1 MPRWGVAAAMAVGAG
16 LVLLSLSL
24 AWHPS
29 NPSGPRFQPLTFRR
43 GWVSAARF
51 TSDGQTVVYSAS
63 WNGAPSELF
72 STRLGSPESVPLG
85 YPHADLLAVSSTG
98 ELALLRS
105 PGSLCFSSLW
115 AGFGSWSASSRSWP
129 ASSTL
134 ALAPFSGGTPRELD
148 DAGFGADYS
157 PDGRS
162 MAVARVTD
170 TGTQLD
176 YPLGTARAQ
185 DVWGTYPGWF
195 MRSLTVARISPDGR
209 RLAYFK
215 GGTELVVAELGGA
228 SKTLASNL
236 RPGGLAWSPDG
247 SEVWFAGER
256 TLRAVTVSGRQRVV
270 YASADPVVLHD
281 VTKDGRVLLTVIRM
295 GKPMLF
301 RGDKDA
307 GERDLTWLDWSM
319 PTGLSA
325 DGRLVVFWESEMG
338 VGGVETVF
346 VRDTGGAPPVKLGE
360 GIDPCLSADGRLV
373 AAVQRDQ
380 NEVVVYPVGPGVTRT
395 VSVTGIQPR
404 TACPLAGGKTIC
416 IFGSEPLR
424 GMRIWLTDIG
434 GAKPRAI
441 SPEGVRGVY
450 PYVTADG
457 QNAVARVG
465 GAAWLYPLAGGQ
477 PRLLAGVP
485 EDELIAALGADSRSA
500 FVYRPGE
507 MPLRVF
513 RVDLQ
518 NGRRELSREIGS
530 VDRAGMGIMG
540 SPVFLT
546 PDGESYIYSPT
557 SVLSVLYLIEGL
569 K

>member
-1 MPRWGVAAAMAVGAG
+1 
-16 LVLLSLSL
+16 
-24 AWHPS
+24 
-29 NPSGPRFQPLTFRR
+29 
-43 GWVSAARF
+43 
-51 TSDGQTVVYSAS
+51 
-63 WNGAPSELF
+63 
-72 STRLGSPESVPLG
+72 
-85 YPHADLLAVSSTG
+85 
-98 ELALLRS
+98 
-105 PGSLCFSSLW
+105 
-115 AGFGSWSASSRSWP
+115 
-129 ASSTL
+129 
-134 ALAPFSGGTPRELD
+134 
-148 DAGFGADYS
+148 
-157 PDGRS
+157 
-162 MAVARVTD
+162 
-170 TGTQLD
+170 
-176 YPLGTARAQ
+176 
-185 DVWGTYPGWF
+185 

-209 RLAYFK
+209 RLAYLK

-236 RPGGLAWSPDG
+236 RPGGLAWSADG

-256 TLRAVTVSGRQRVV
+256 TLRAVTLSGRQRVI

-281 VTKDGRVLLTVIRM
+281 VAKDGRILLTVNRM

-325 DGRLVVFWESEMG
+325 NGRLVVFWESEMG

-360 GIDPCLSADGRLV
+360 GIDPCLSPDGRFV
-373 AAVQRDQ
+373 AAVRRDKD
-380 NEVVVYPVGPGVTRT
+380 EIVVYPVGPGVTRT
-395 VSVTGIQPR
+395 VSMTGIQPR
-404 TACPLAGGKTIC
+404 MACPLADGKTIC
-416 IFGSEPLR
+416 VFGSEPSHA
-424 GMRIWLTDIG
+424 MRVWSTDVH
-434 GAKPRAI
+434 GAKPRPV
-441 SPEGVRGVY
+441 SPEGVRGTY

-477 PRLLAGVP
+477 PRLLTGVH

-513 RVDLQ
+513 RVDQQ
-518 NGRRELSREIGS
+518 NGRRELSQEIGP

-546 PDGESYIYSPT
+546 PDGGSFIYSPT
-557 SVLSVLYLIEGL
+557 NVLSVLYLVEGL